1 VRVLVL
7 GGTRF
12 IGRAVVEQL
21 LQAGHEVT
29 LLNRG
34 RSPDPFA
41 TRVRRV
47 LGDRRDPET
56 IRRAASLR
64 DHSVVVDITAY
75 QESDTR
81 AVVEAFRDRTGHLIH
96 ISTASVYLIRERCLP
111 PFSESQF
118 AGRLTPARPRDSAWT
133 YARHKRQCEEVLLE
147 AHAEHGFPFT
157 SLRVPIVVGCNDYT
171 RRADAYLER
180 LASGGPVILPE
191 GGLNSWGF
199 LWVED
204 LAEVIVSNLARPST
218 LGRAYNLAQREAL
231 CLRQLVEMFATAL
244 GREAQVLSLPADWLR
259 AVGLGTAFSPYSH
272 DRDIL
277 LDCQAAKE
285 DMLFRPTSP
294 DTWVELLVRDFRRRW
309 DGTPRAFPASRAFE
323 LRLAREVAR
332 IRLPS
337 YPVAAADS

>member
-1 VRVLVL
+1 MRVLVL

-12 IGRAVVEQL
+12 VGRAVVEQL

-111 PFSESQF
+111 PFRESQF

-157 SLRVPIVVGCNDYT
+157 SLRVPIVVGFNDYT

-204 LAEVIVSNLARPST
+204 LAEVIVTNLARPST
-218 LGRAYNLAQREAL
+218 LGRAYNLAQREVL
-231 CLRQLVEMFATAL
+231 SLRQLVEMFATAL
-244 GREAQVLSLPADWLR
+244 GREAQLLSLPADWLR

-277 LDCQAAKE
+277 LDCRAAEE
-285 DMLFRPTSP
+285 DLLFRPTSP

-309 DGTPRAFPASRAFE
+309 DGTLRAFALSRAFE
-323 LRLAREVAR
+323 LQLAREVAR
-332 IRLPS
+332 IRLSS
-337 YPVAAADS
+337 YPVAAVGS